1 MLKGLTIDGRLANI
15 LDECSAEGLLDWKA
29 LLGKDD
35 CQYCP
40 VKDICGEIL
49 SHSASYM
56 AYHPVSY
63 METKARL
70 KEVFK
75 EKHRWAKTHIL
86 LFNKQNNGNGNGNNH
101 NDNHE
106 EVNNR

>member
-15 LDECSAEGLLDWKA
+15 LDECSAEGLLDWKV

-56 AYHPVSY
+56 AHHPVSY
-63 METKARL
+63 MVTKVRL
-70 KEVFK
+70 KEVFRL
-75 EKHRWAKTHIL
+75 KHKWAKTHIL
-86 LFNKQNNGNGNGNNH
+86 LFNKQP
-101 NDNHE
+101 DNKKGSD
-106 EVNNR
+106 N